1 MRIHSRAHAPFST
14 ERAPSIPTLTAIRP
28 SCGRC
33 HLWTRMHSILAF
45 TTAGLLLAAPSAA
58 SAQGSAATT
67 TSPAAGRSAADR
79 VSPLTLGDV
88 LVAVRTTYPLVQAAA
103 ARIDAAR
110 GSRIS
115 AGAFSNPI
123 LQYQVDDTPIPGR
136 GPIPMDREAMT
147 TAMIPLEPLYQRGP
161 RIARADAD
169 VRAAEANAR
178 TQGIELAVD
187 AARAFY
193 RVAAAQVSV
202 DVTRD
207 LAAWLDSVVT
217 YNRARVKE
225 GIAAEADLIRA
236 QLEQDRVTGELTM
249 QEADLSRER
258 ATLASYLGTPLVAV
272 GIPVSIADRPLAW
285 RLSELG
291 DALARSEGEPTALLD
306 RTPRVQ
312 AARER
317 VGSATAGVNV
327 ERRMVLKDL
336 SATLG
341 AKQTAGFTSLIA
353 GVSLPL
359 PVFTRNR
366 GEIARA
372 NAEQRVAAFELAA
385 AQRSGSAELLGAY
398 GAAAVLLDRAAL
410 LSSPQPGSPS
420 PLPAVL
426 ARAEESRRIALGAYR
441 EGAVPL
447 LSVLDAARAGGEARV
462 MFYRVLFAQHES
474 VLVLAAA
481 LGIPPEDVL
490 ATSAPALSVPR

>member
-1 MRIHSRAHAPFST
+1 
-14 ERAPSIPTLTAIRP
+14 
-28 SCGRC
+28 
-33 HLWTRMHSILAF
+33 MHSLLAL
-45 TTAGLLLAAPSAA
+45 TTAGFLLTAPSAA
-58 SAQGSAATT
+58 AAQGSTGTTASSAVSPSAPSRAA
-67 TSPAAGRSAADR
+67 
-79 VSPLTLGDV
+79 PLTLSDV
-88 LVAVRTTYPLVQAAA
+88 LVGVRTGHPIAQAAE

-110 GSRIS
+110 GSRIG

-236 QLEQDRVTGELTM
+236 QLEQDRVTADLTM

-258 ATLASYLGTPLVAV
+258 ATLASYLGRPLAAV
-272 GIPVSIADRPLAW
+272 GITVAIADRPLSW

-291 DALARSEGEPTALLD
+291 DALARSRSEPTALLD
-306 RTPRVQ
+306 GTPRVQ

-317 VGSATAGVNV
+317 VESATAGISV
-327 ERRMVLKDL
+327 ERRMVLKDV

-341 AKQTAGFTSLIA
+341 TKRSAGFTSLIA

-359 PVFTRNR
+359 PVFSRNR

-372 NAEQRVAAFELAA
+372 NAEQRVAAYELAA
-385 AQRSGSAELLGAY
+385 ARRSGSAELLGAY
-398 GAAAVLLDRAAL
+398 GAAAVLRERATL
-410 LSSPQPGSPS
+410 LSSPLPGSPS
-420 PLPAVL
+420 PTPAVL
-426 ARAEESRRIALGAYR
+426 ARADESRRIALGAYR

-447 LSVLDAARAGGEARV
+447 LSVLDAARAGGEVRV

-474 VLVLAAA
+474 VLALAAA
-481 LGIPPEDVL
+481 LGIPPDDVL